1 MRDDSRH
8 GISTTVIFAEH
19 LTQKAPDGRER
30 VKHSV
35 PKPDAVFVEH
45 IPNAGLGQNVRERKP
60 LIARKTGADRIQA
73 RHGTVLPFEGDPS
86 QLMSVHYRRITV
98 RQKS

>member
-8 GISTTVIFAEH
+8 GFSATVIFAEH
-19 LTQKAPDGRER
+19 LTQKAPDGRDR

-35 PKPDAVFVEH
+35 PKLDALFVEH
-45 IPNAGLGQNVRERKP
+45 VPNAGVGQNVREREP
-60 LIARKTGADRIQA
+60 LIERKAGAYRIQT
-73 RHGTVLPFEGDPS
+73 RHGTVLPFDGDPS
-86 QLMSVHYRRITV
+86 QLMRVYCRRSTV